1 MGDSMLMIY
10 AGIFTVAFLV
20 ALPIYLRAEDKI
32 ADGPRAFKKAALL
45 KITVSGICA
54 LCALLGFFI
63 WGMHVNLVLALVS
76 VALICSVVGDY
87 FLQYIVLDEKKF
99 KIGILFFAL
108 TQVFLSVFLSL
119 YHGIGWPEFVIAA
132 LVVGGTWIIVT
143 KLKWELGET
152 KYPLLVY
159 VGLLVFMV
167 SKSVLALFSGEGIT
181 LSLALMAA
189 GAVLFVVSDALLGIK
204 YFAGGKESRSK
215 LYLIAY
221 FCAIFLIAQST
232 IF

>member
-1 MGDSMLMIY
+1 MESSILIF
-10 AGIFTVAFLV
+10 AGVFTVAFV
-20 ALPIYLRAEDKI
+20 IALPIYLKAEGNI
-32 ADGPRAFKKAALL
+32 AAGPREFKKAALL

-63 WGMHVNLVLALVS
+63 WGMHENLALAFVS

-87 FLQYIVLDEKKF
+87 FLQYIILDEKKF

-119 YHGIGWPEFVIAA
+119 YHGISWPEFAIAA
-132 LVVGGTWIIVT
+132 AVVAGAWIMVT
-143 KLKWELGET
+143 VLKWELGEA

-159 VGLLVFMV
+159 VGLLAFMV
-167 SKSVLALFSGEGIT
+167 SKSVLALFGGAGISPA
-181 LSLALMAA
+181 LVLMAA
-189 GAVLFVVSDALLGIK
+189 GAVFFIVSDSLLGIK
-204 YFAGGKESRSK
+204 YFAGGKESKSK
-215 LYLIAY
+215 IYLITY
-221 FCAIFLIAQST
+221 FLAIFLIALSS